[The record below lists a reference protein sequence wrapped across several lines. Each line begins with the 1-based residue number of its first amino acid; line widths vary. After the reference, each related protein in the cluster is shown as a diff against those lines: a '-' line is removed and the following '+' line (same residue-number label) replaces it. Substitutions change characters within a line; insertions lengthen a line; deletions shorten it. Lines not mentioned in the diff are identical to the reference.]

1 MSGSQYLKDRLRSI
15 WIALDGIK
23 QVLLTQQNARIHL
36 VITLVV
42 FLVAGLLD
50 LSGHEWAL
58 VVLVVGFVWAAEI
71 FNTAIEDLV
80 DLVSSEQNP
89 SAKRIKDIS
98 AGAVLISVLV
108 AVLVGLVIFGSR
120 LWSWITG

>member
-1 MSGSQYLKDRLRSI
+1 LSGSQYLKDRLRSI

-42 FLVAGLLD
+42 FLAAGLAD
-50 LSGHEWAL
+50 LSGFEWAL
-58 VVLVVGFVWAAEI
+58 LALVVGFVWVAEI

-80 DLVSSEQNP
+80 DLVSSEQHP
-89 SAKRIKDIS
+89 SSKRIKDIS

-108 AVLVGLVIFGSR
+108 AVLVGLLIFGSR
-120 LWSWITG
+120 LWSWYTG

>member
-1 MSGSQYLKDRLRSI
+1 MSGRQFFKNRLRSI

-36 VITLVV
+36 VVTLVV
-42 FLVAGLLD
+42 FLAAGVLD
-50 LSGHEWAL
+50 FSGLEWAL
-58 VVLVVGFVWAAEI
+58 LVLVVGFVWAAEI

-80 DLVSSEQNP
+80 DLVSTEQNP

-98 AGAVLISVLV
+98 AGAVLISALV
-108 AVLVGLVIFGSR
+108 AVLVGLLIFCSK

>member
-15 WIALDGIK
+15 RIALDGIK

-36 VITLVV
+36 VVSLVV
-42 FLVAGLLD
+42 FLAAGLLD
-50 LSGHEWAL
+50 LSGHEWSL
-58 VVLVVGFVWAAEI
+58 LVLVVGFVWAAEI

-89 SAKRIKDIS
+89 SAKRIKDIG

-108 AVLVGLVIFGSR
+108 AVWVGLVIFGSR